1 MRSVSAQAFKDSILL
16 ADIYAIRMLNIG
28 KSAAGKYVVGYTG
41 EEFGFRLALTEGW
54 EDTLS
59 EFIGSKPMDF
69 GDVFLWAVIKGKD
82 LSWWLP
88 KLPTKGRLACCKAGL
103 PLFKR
108 VFPDLPLTAQITE
121 PSLWIAIHA
130 SIFLPTL
137 IGSTLQYIIKGVP
150 SCL

>member
-59 EFIGSKPMDF
+59 EFIGSEPMDF
-69 GDVFLWAVIKGKD
+69 GDVFFMGSNKREGPFVVVAEITYQRKLSLLLGWA
-82 LSWWLP
+82 S
-88 KLPTKGRLACCKAGL
+88 
-103 PLFKR
+103 
-108 VFPDLPLTAQITE
+108 
-121 PSLWIAIHA
+121 AI
-130 SIFLPTL
+130 
-137 IGSTLQYIIKGVP
+137 
-150 SCL
+150 

>member
-28 KSAAGKYVVGYTG
+28 KSAAGKYVMAYKKGKFCFGLDLTG
-41 EEFGFRLALTEGW
+41 SCEA
-54 EDTLS
+54 TLS

-88 KLPTKGRLACCKAGL
+88 KLPTKGSLACC
-103 PLFKR
+103 
-108 VFPDLPLTAQITE
+108 
-121 PSLWIAIHA
+121 
-130 SIFLPTL
+130 
-137 IGSTLQYIIKGVP
+137 
-150 SCL
+150 